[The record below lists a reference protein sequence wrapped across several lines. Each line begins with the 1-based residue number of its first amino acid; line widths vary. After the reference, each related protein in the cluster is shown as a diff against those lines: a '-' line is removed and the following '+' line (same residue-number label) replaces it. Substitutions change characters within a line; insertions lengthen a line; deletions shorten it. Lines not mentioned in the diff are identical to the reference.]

1 MDHTSTLITGA
12 AGFAGRH
19 LLAHLQATQPSGR
32 LVSWSRQSI
41 QPDLHP
47 PVEWR
52 QTDVTDRDGVRQG
65 ILEARPDRVVHLA
78 GSPHVGQS
86 WLDSWEPLK
95 TNVIGTHHLLDA
107 IRVLDGVRAHLPHCR
122 VLVVTSAM
130 IYRPSGAPLDED
142 APLGPASPY
151 GFSKLAQDQLALNA
165 AKEDG
170 LDVVVARP
178 FNHVGPSQDPSF
190 FLSSFA
196 KQIALIEAG
205 LSDPEIHVGNLD
217 AERDLTDVRDVVD
230 AYVRILAAGASGRA
244 YNICSGHTHRVG
256 DLLDRLLAMS
266 RVPIARVIDPARLRP
281 NDVPR
286 LVGNSARLRNE
297 LGWSPQRSMDA
308 TLADTLEHWRA
319 VVAEGRTSA

>member
-1 MDHTSTLITGA
+1 MEPTSVLITGA

-19 LLAHLQATQPSGR
+19 LLAHLRASAPDGR
-32 LVSWSRQSI
+32 LVAWTRQG
-41 QPDLHP
+41 LHTDSVDN
-47 PVEWR
+47 VEW
-52 QTDVTDRDGVRQG
+52 QQVDVTVRGGVANR
-65 ILEARPDRVVHLA
+65 IKDTRPVAVVHLA

-86 WLDSWEPLK
+86 WRDAWEPLK

-107 IRVLDGVRAHLPHCR
+107 IRAHQPRCR

-130 IYRPSGAPLDED
+130 IYKPSGEPLDED
-142 APLGPASPY
+142 SPVGPVSPY

-165 AKEDG
+165 ALQDG

-178 FNHVGPSQDPSF
+178 FNHVGPGQDPSF

-205 LSDPEIHVGNLD
+205 LAPPEIQVGNLD

-230 AYVRILAAGASGRA
+230 AYVRLLAAGEAGRA
-244 YNICSGHTHRVG
+244 YNVCSGQTHRVG
-256 DLLDRLLAMS
+256 DLLDRLLALAHVPVR
-266 RVPIARVIDPARLRP
+266 RVVDPARLRP

-286 LVGNSARLRNE
+286 LVGNNERLRKE
-297 LGWSPQRSMDA
+297 LGWRPQRGMEV
-308 TLADTLEHWRA
+308 TLADTLDHWRA
-319 VVAEGRTSA
+319 EVAEGRIRA